1 MALVRLCNW
10 SCVLFFA
17 ALQSMARSGGCQKV
31 RGLESAPRV
40 LDSASTRP
48 NPSSG
53 RQEAESEFRGFS

>member
-1 MALVRLCNW
+1 MALVRSYN
-10 SCVLFFA
+10 CV
-17 ALQSMARSGGCQKV
+17 
-31 RGLESAPRV
+31 ESAPRV